1 MGKEFL
7 PGLLCPF
14 QAREPR
20 VLVSSRQFWNSLFFK
35 VLVFPLSSF
44 SSFRIQTFFSGTRA
58 PSTSQGQCLHWVSIM
73 VASGGKSLLAND
85 MFGINYLA
93 SKSITFL
100 HKIKKKKLPSRLESM
115 FWAKCPDA
123 CFLENLIVI
132 NKEAMKSSAIKCF
145 INNFN
150 ILQS

>member
-1 MGKEFL
+1 MGKECL

-44 SSFRIQTFFSGTRA
+44 SSIRIQTFFSGTRA
-58 PSTSQGQCLHWVSIM
+58 PSTSQGQCLHWVSIT

-100 HKIKKKKLPSRLESM
+100 HKIKKKKATISFGKYVLGQVSRCMFFGES
-115 FWAKCPDA
+115 DS
-123 CFLENLIVI
+123 